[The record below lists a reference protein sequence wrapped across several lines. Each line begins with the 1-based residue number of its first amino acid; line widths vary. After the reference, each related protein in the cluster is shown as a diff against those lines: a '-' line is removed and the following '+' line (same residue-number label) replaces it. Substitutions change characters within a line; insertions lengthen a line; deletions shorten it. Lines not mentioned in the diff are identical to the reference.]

1 MLPPQNLAP
10 FKIMIHRA
18 LKLLRSYHNLKQK
31 DLATRLGLSPSHL
44 SEIESGSKPVSYD
57 LLEKYSKVFDIPVS
71 SITLFAEVAQSG
83 ESKGIQATI
92 ADKALRMLEWLE
104 TISRYDND
112 SPKQP
117 DKLQP
122 F

>member
-1 MLPPQNLAP
+1 MLPLQNPAP

-31 DLATRLGLSPSHL
+31 DLATRLGMSPSHL

-83 ESKGIQATI
+83 ESKGVQATI

>member
-1 MLPPQNLAP
+1 
-10 FKIMIHRA
+10 MIHRA

-44 SEIESGSKPVSYD
+44 SEIESGTKPVSYE

-71 SITLFAEVAQSG
+71 SITLFAEAAQNG
-83 ESKGIQATI
+83 ETKGIQAAI
-92 ADKALRMLEWLE
+92 ADKALRMMEWLE

-112 SPKQP
+112 NPKP
-117 DKLQP
+117 SDKLQLL
-122 F
+122 

>member
-1 MLPPQNLAP
+1 
-10 FKIMIHRA
+10 MIHRA

-31 DLATRLGLSPSHL
+31 DLAARLGLSPSHL
-44 SEIESGSKPVSYD
+44 SEIESGSKPVSYE

-71 SITLFAEVAQSG
+71 SITLFAEAAQSG
-83 ESKGIQATI
+83 QPKGIQAAI

-112 SPKQP
+112 SPKQS
-117 DKLQP
+117 DNLQP
-122 F
+122 V